1 MATDS
6 VEGYINRAVSLV
18 TEIKTLDVLHKNL
31 RDMVKRSQPLNPKT
45 YMTIIEQKFEELV
58 TGKPV
63 TTEVAEKSDENQI
76 EKQTDENQI
85 EKQTDEN
92 QVEGKTDENSAD

>member
-1 MATDS
+1 MKVTLT
-6 VEGYINRAVSLV
+6 ELLV
-18 TEIKTLDVLHKNL
+18 WDVLHKNL

-76 EKQTDENQI
+76 EKQTDENQ
-85 EKQTDEN
+85 
-92 QVEGKTDENSAD
+92 VEGKTDENSAD